1 MKKNVIFWSSK
12 KQDNN
17 NDTCVLLRITKHG
30 LPVNVSV
37 EGLKE
42 VLNLCF
48 RKSVSERSIFG
59 RIFFLNSVADIKE
72 NGCWLWIVQ
81 FKGIWVQAWLPF
93 FPLKGDSLSTSSL
106 KKEYRARR
114 TASRPTLTS
123 RVLFFNR
130 NEFTYQEWK
139 HVVVKKQRPGAVSQ
153 QLFHLRDSIYTHKI
167 CKVYYLAEIYIP
179 HISIEEVEN
188 VCSIT

>member
-1 MKKNVIFWSSK
+1 MYIPLHIYTCIMNHEKECHILEFQKTRY
-12 KQDNN
+12 
-17 NDTCVLLRITKHG
+17 TCVLLRITKHG

-37 EGLKE
+37 EGY
-42 VLNLCF
+42 LCF

-72 NGCWLWIVQ
+72 NRCWLWIVQ

-153 QLFHLRDSIYTHKI
+153 QLFHLRDSTHTRYVKCTI
-167 CKVYYLAEIYIP
+167 
-179 HISIEEVEN
+179 
-188 VCSIT
+188 